1 MRQVFPYLLP
11 KIPRSRRENTQ
22 FDGFT
27 PLESPGIYAGDVIN
41 RKHPLLVKAGSKPH
55 LSNGV
60 YFLFIIAQECCY
72 EAIEISPYGG
82 ANQAHGRLADLLQV

>member
-1 MRQVFPYLLP
+1 MRQVFPYLP
-11 KIPRSRRENTQ
+11 SKILRFRRENTQ
-22 FDGFT
+22 FAGFT

-41 RKHPLLVKAGSKPH
+41 RKHPL
-55 LSNGV
+55 
-60 YFLFIIAQECCY
+60 LFIIAQECCY